1 MLGKNV
7 AKVITI
13 RVPEEVSEADV
24 VRWIAEGLSRRL
36 IKKFVLKY
44 LEEGI
49 NTDLERALREFEETR
64 SEVWRSLEEE
74 YKKEKLL

>member
-49 NTDLERALREFEETR
+49 NADLERALREFEETR

>member
-36 IKKFVLKY
+36 IKKFVL
-44 LEEGI
+44 I
-49 NTDLERALREFEETR
+49 
-64 SEVWRSLEEE
+64 
-74 YKKEKLL
+74 